1 LLVLLPPPP
10 QAEIPIAIDASN
22 SIGMEIV
29 NSLRRFRLPQPAI
42 GASRS
47 EKTAPAPTTSAAV
60 TLLLIVRVVAEAAVP
75 FGVTLV
81 GLKMHVELAGRP
93 EHAKVVTA
101 LNPLSGVTVTVIAA
115 GGVPAVADPLV
126 GVTERLKSAAG
137 GAFTV
142 TESAEE
148 VEVRFPMSPP

>member
-1 LLVLLPPPP
+1 MLVLLPPPP
-10 QAEIPIAIDASN
+10 QAEIPIATDASN
-22 SIGMEIV
+22 SIGMEIA
-29 NSLRRFRLPQPAI
+29 NSLRRFRLHQPAI

-47 EKTAPAPTTSAAV
+47 EKTAPALAASAAV
-60 TLLLIVRVVAEAAVP
+60 TLLLIVRAVVEAAVP

-101 LNPLSGVTVTVIAA
+101 LNPLSGVTVTAIAA
-115 GGVPAVADPLV
+115 GVPAVADPLV

-142 TESAEE
+142 MGSAEE
-148 VEVRFPMSPP
+148 VEARFPMSPP